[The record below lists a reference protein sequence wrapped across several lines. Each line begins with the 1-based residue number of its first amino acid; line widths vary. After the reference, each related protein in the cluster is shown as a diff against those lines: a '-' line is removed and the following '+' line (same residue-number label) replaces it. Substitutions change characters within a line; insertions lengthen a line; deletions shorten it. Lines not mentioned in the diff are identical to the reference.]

1 MKFTRRK
8 EVKQKITAAM
18 SSTADLAKTLDR
30 DYIGEEHCRRNG
42 INIEVYRAFV
52 RHKKKKQIKEYCR
65 KKGLYESK
73 NVHTVRETL

>member
-30 DYIGEEHCRRNG
+30 NQHRGVPRICTAQEEKANRG
-42 INIEVYRAFV
+42 IL
-52 RHKKKKQIKEYCR
+52 QKE
-65 KKGLYESK
+65 G
-73 NVHTVRETL
+73 VI

>member
-1 MKFTRRK
+1 M
-8 EVKQKITAAM
+8 KQKIAAAM

-42 INIEVYRAFV
+42 INIEIYRAFV
-52 RHKKKKQIKEYCR
+52 RYKKKKQIEEYYR

-73 NVHTVRETL
+73 DVHTLRKAV

>member
-8 EVKQKITAAM
+8 EVKQIAAAM

-30 DYIGEEHCRRNG
+30 DYIGEEYCRRNG
-42 INIEVYRAFV
+42 INIEIYHAFV
-52 RHKKKKQIKEYCR
+52 RYKKKKQIGEYYR

-73 NVHTVRETL
+73 DVHTV

>member
-1 MKFTRRK
+1 MKFARRK
-8 EVKQKITAAM
+8 EVKQKITDAM

-30 DYIGEEHCRRNG
+30 DYIGEEYCRRNG

-52 RHKKKKQIKEYCR
+52 RHKKKQQIKEYHR

>member
-8 EVKQKITAAM
+8 EVKQKIAAAM

-30 DYIGEEHCRRNG
+30 DYIGEEYCRRNG
-42 INIEVYRAFV
+42 IDIEIYRAFV
-52 RHKKKKQIKEYCR
+52 RYKKKKQIKEYYR

-73 NVHTVRETL
+73 DVHAL

>member
-1 MKFTRRK
+1 MKIPRHK
-8 EVKQKITAAM
+8 EVKQKIAAAM

-30 DYIGEEHCRRNG
+30 DYIGEEYCRRNG

-52 RHKKKKQIKEYCR
+52 RYKKKKQIKEYYR

>member
-8 EVKQKITAAM
+8 EVKQKIAAAM

-42 INIEVYRAFV
+42 INIEIYRAFV
-52 RHKKKKQIKEYCR
+52 RYKKKKQIEEYHR

-73 NVHTVRETL
+73 DVYTL

>member
-30 DYIGEEHCRRNG
+30 DYIGEEYCRRNG

-52 RHKKKKQIKEYCR
+52 RHKKKKTNQRVLQKE
-65 KKGLYESK
+65 G
-73 NVHTVRETL
+73 VV